1 LKIHLTQNSINEGAL
16 LFIRFVLIYFN
27 IYLPPGSQISR
38 KELQPSRKLLRFKP
52 VPEDFVKKVMEK
64 CPRAIVQAEDSGWTP
79 LHIAASIGNDKVI
92 KLFLENDTSPAYV
105 KNKQGLSALHI
116 AAMKGN
122 VNAMEISELLDNK
135 SRTALHVAAEN
146 GESEAVNFFL
156 DRRDLKGLIDVQDQ
170 EGNTPMH
177 LAAIKGHHKVLLIL
191 ARHTHTDVGINVTNK
206 EGFNTMDKVF
216 STMELRISLKRDLKR
231 RLRRKGGQRSLKGA
245 LMKMGIRHLDPQELE
260 KGQVQ
265 PGTGTEATNG
275 DAGNATGTDEK
286 GQLATENDVMYVVS
300 GRKEELAGHNVS
312 PSSDINSANQTT
324 LLVATLIATVTFT
337 AAFTVPGGYYQSG
350 GINQGLAVLSKKAAF
365 KAFMI
370 ANTIAFGLST
380 ASIFVF
386 LIWASRPALRDSD
399 RNAISIRAC
408 ALVHWSVKALLIS
421 YISGTYAVMPHS
433 LGVSAAVIISFCFIR
448 AFLVNPIW
456 F

>member
-1 LKIHLTQNSINEGAL
+1 
-16 LFIRFVLIYFN
+16 
-27 IYLPPGSQISR
+27 
-38 KELQPSRKLLRFKP
+38 
-52 VPEDFVKKVMEK
+52 
-64 CPRAIVQAEDSGWTP
+64 
-79 LHIAASIGNDKVI
+79 
-92 KLFLENDTSPAYV
+92 
-105 KNKQGLSALHI
+105 
-116 AAMKGN
+116 MKGN
-122 VNAMEISELLDNK
+122 VNAMEVLITACPDIYELLDNK

-156 DRRDLKGLIDVQDQ
+156 ERRDLKGLIHEQDQ

-191 ARHTHTDVGINVTNK
+191 ARHTHRDIDINVMNKEGFDINVTNK

-231 RLRRKGGQRSLKGA
+231 RLLRKGGQRSLKGA

-286 GQLATENDVMYVVS
+286 GQLTISFPASAIGSLMYAMVCTRPDIAHAVGVVS
-300 GRKEELAGHNVS
+300 RYMSNPGKQHWEAVKWILRKEELAGHNVS
-312 PSSDINSANQTT
+312 PSSDISSANQTT

-365 KAFMI
+365 NAFMI
-370 ANTIAFGLST
+370 ANTFAFGLST

-386 LIWASRPALRDSD
+386 LLWASRPALRDSD
-399 RNAISIRAC
+399 RSEISIRART
-408 ALVHWSVKALLIS
+408 LVHWSVKALLIS

-433 LGVSAAVIISFCFIR
+433 LGISAAVIISFCFTR
-448 AFLVNPIW
+448 AFPVNPTW